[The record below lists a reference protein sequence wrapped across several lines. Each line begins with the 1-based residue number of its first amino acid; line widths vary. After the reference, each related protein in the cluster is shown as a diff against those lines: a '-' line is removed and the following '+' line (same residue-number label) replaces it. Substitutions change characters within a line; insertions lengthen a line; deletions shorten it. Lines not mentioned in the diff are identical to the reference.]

1 MKVFNTNI
9 NIFVAFSEKVNSKQL
24 SLFDEAEKNSDVKI
38 AEPKLEE
45 ITYKRKKDNLANLE
59 RVIVENKLKSDET
72 TCSSCNGELT
82 IIGSKSKEILK
93 YIPAKLYI

>member
-9 NIFVAFSEKVNSKQL
+9 NIFVAFREKVNSKQL

-45 ITYKRKKDNLANLE
+45 ITYKRKK
-59 RVIVENKLKSDET
+59 S
-72 TCSSCNGELT
+72 
-82 IIGSKSKEILK
+82 
-93 YIPAKLYI
+93 

>member
-45 ITYKRKKDNLANLE
+45 ITYKRKKANH
-59 RVIVENKLKSDET
+59 
-72 TCSSCNGELT
+72 NGKK
-82 IIGSKSKEILK
+82 II
-93 YIPAKLYI
+93 